1 MKTKL
6 LFAFI
11 LLSFLILSIYL
22 LRESLHSYYVY
33 KAKPLKQIA
42 YNEKG
47 ENSRLRINLSDGQL
61 IYAKQFAF
69 VDEITPDNI
78 DADLISVLNIIF
90 TENGY
95 KDIFEYY
102 VDNYFPSLSPGWEND
117 YLRQLALNYLERN
130 YDEED
135 LYLHYLNRI
144 KFGKN
149 IRGVGGL
156 SLYLFD
162 KEFESLDLK
171 SKAYLLAYAVN
182 STENGGREFAGL
194 SRQVDNVLWQMF
206 TNSTIDYELYRK
218 VSDVAIDFDVY
229 HDFKNKRYLPL
240 VREVKKELKR
250 KSVDYKSG
258 MYKIKL
264 KLKRDLNTTLAD
276 KLKKYLEEKQYG
288 LNAAFVLINYKKGS
302 IEALYGTESYN
313 FEDGFSRVWKMKR
326 QTGSIF
332 KPLVYVTAFET
343 GVKPYNYI
351 IDKRR
356 KYKTRSG
363 IYSPDNYAD
372 YYMGKTYV
380 RNGLVFSLNN
390 ATVKL
395 ALDVGLKSVAETA
408 EKFGLKGAKPYLS
421 MPLGANPFSV
431 LEMAEAYAVFANKGI
446 KKDVSFITS
455 ITKNGKRINI
465 SEDDKRVI
473 SRKSVKMTLKCM
485 RDVVRFGTAR
495 KSGVLAG
502 TAGKTGTTNDY
513 KDAWFAGILEPYVLM
528 VWVGF
533 DDMRTMGEKGT
544 GGEMAAPL
552 VAKLQ
557 KYLYSEERY
566 TMKKQ

>member
-11 LLSFLILSIYL
+11 LPSFLILSTYL
-22 LRESLHSYYVY
+22 LLESLYSYYVY
-33 KAKPLKQIA
+33 KAKPLKQIE
-42 YNEKG
+42 YNEND
-47 ENSRLRINLSDGQL
+47 ENSRLQINLSGGQL
-61 IYAKQFAF
+61 IYVKQFVF
-69 VDEITPDNI
+69 VDEITSDNI
-78 DADLISVLNIIF
+78 DADLISVLNILF
-90 TENGY
+90 SEHGY
-95 KDIFEYY
+95 KNISEYY
-102 VDNYFPSLSPGWEND
+102 VDNYFPSLSAGWEND
-117 YLRQLALNYLERN
+117 YLREAALSYLNKN
-130 YDEED
+130 YDEKD
-135 LYLHYLNRI
+135 LCLYYLNRI

-156 SLYLFD
+156 SLYLFN
-162 KEFESLDLK
+162 KEFESLDLR

-182 STENGGREFAGL
+182 FTENGGREFAGL
-194 SRQVDNVLWQMF
+194 SRQVDNALWQMF
-206 TNSTIDYELYRK
+206 LNNTIDYSGYSK
-218 VSDVAIDFDVY
+218 VVDTIINFNIY
-229 HDFKNKRYLPL
+229 HDLKNKRYLPL
-240 VREVKKELKR
+240 IRKVEEELKR
-250 KSVDYKSG
+250 KSVDYQSG

-264 KLKRDLNTTLAD
+264 TLKHDLNATLAG
-276 KLKKYLEEKQYG
+276 KLKKYLGEKQPG
-288 LNAAFVLINYKKGS
+288 LKAAYVLINYERGS
-302 IEALYGTESYN
+302 IEALYGTKSYSYK
-313 FEDGFSRVWKMKR
+313 DGISRTWKMKR

-332 KPLVYVTAFET
+332 KPFVYVTAFET
-343 GVKPYNYI
+343 GISPYDYI
-351 IDKRR
+351 IDKQRE
-356 KYKTRSG
+356 YKTRSG

-395 ALDVGLKSVAETA
+395 ALDTGLENVAEMA
-408 EKFGLKGAKPYLS
+408 EKFGLTGVKSYLS

-431 LEMAEAYAVFANKGI
+431 LDMAEAYTVFANKGI
-446 KKDVSFITS
+446 KKDVSLIAS
-455 ITKNGKRINI
+455 ITRNGRKINI
-465 SEDDKRVI
+465 SEDDRRVV
-473 SRKSVKMTLKCM
+473 SEKSVRMTLQCM

-533 DDMRTMGEKGT
+533 DDMRSMGEKGT
-544 GGEMAAPL
+544 GGEMAAPV